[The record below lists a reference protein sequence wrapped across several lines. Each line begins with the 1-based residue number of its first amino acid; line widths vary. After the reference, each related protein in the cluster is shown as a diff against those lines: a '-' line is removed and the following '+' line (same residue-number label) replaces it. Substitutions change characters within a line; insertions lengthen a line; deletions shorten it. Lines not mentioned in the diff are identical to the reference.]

1 MNIRKAVVSYPGII
15 FWLQKIF
22 AKFGISV
29 IKIQRHQISED
40 SINLNIGSSDYSI
53 PGFVNL
59 DMPSE
64 WYGKTQSRNNFVP
77 FDATKNKLPFPSG
90 AVDNVYLSHVIEHLP
105 RRVVEDLLL
114 ESVRVLKIGGVI
126 RICTPDA
133 KFLWDISKFGN
144 SSWTRFVIDFLKDLS
159 SKNVVPD
166 AYDYLTFELA
176 SWSRFHG
183 HSEKSDLE
191 ETHQRISNLSFEDCM
206 NLITAD
212 ISYDRTRPG
221 RHVTWWS
228 VNRIREMLE
237 PHFGSSIHIVNS
249 KFQGSVSP
257 SMIGTYFDRTVPFLS
272 LYVEIVKL
280 EESTSA

>member
-1 MNIRKAVVSYPGII
+1 
-15 FWLQKIF
+15 
-22 AKFGISV
+22 
-29 IKIQRHQISED
+29 
-40 SINLNIGSSDYSI
+40 
-53 PGFVNL
+53 
-59 DMPSE
+59 
-64 WYGKTQSRNNFVP
+64 
-77 FDATKNKLPFPSG
+77 
-90 AVDNVYLSHVIEHLP
+90 
-105 RRVVEDLLL
+105 
-114 ESVRVLKIGGVI
+114 
-126 RICTPDA
+126 
-133 KFLWDISKFGN
+133 
-144 SSWTRFVIDFLKDLS
+144 
-159 SKNVVPD
+159 
-166 AYDYLTFELA
+166 
-176 SWSRFHG
+176 
-183 HSEKSDLE
+183 
-191 ETHQRISNLSFEDCM
+191 M